1 MTDILK
7 CDLCGADAGN
17 DPYHITFMGD
27 GHVHVC
33 SDCFDPQQHDVGVLR
48 EKLNAAIKDA
58 ERWRLTFVNLQ
69 NSLDSALKSSLKL
82 LDQIQVLEMRLA
94 VCSQIISDRSH
105 AGGAVM
111 SQWIKCSDRLPDPGE
126 IVLVCKTGG
135 RLNSLCFMRT
145 KTGRMGIAGM
155 YFWRGSDTKR
165 IFVIFSIG
173 CRCPRHR
180 RTSHDLPLLFCIRQQ
195 RKAG

>member
-1 MTDILK
+1 MSILT
-7 CDLCGADAGN
+7 CDLCGADAGD
-17 DPYHITFMGD
+17 DPYHTTINGN
-27 GHVHVC
+27 GHTHIC
-33 SDCFDPQQHDVGVLR
+33 ASCFDPQQHDVGVLR

-111 SQWIKCSDRLPDPGE
+111 SQWIKCSDRLPAPDK
-126 IVLVCKTGG
+126 IVLVCKPRGPAEFAMLYADKNSQDGYSWNVFLTGFG
-135 RLNSLCFMRT
+135 HKEDFR
-145 KTGRMGIAGM
+145 
-155 YFWRGSDTKR
+155 YFQYW
-165 IFVIFSIG
+165 
-173 CRCPRHR
+173 
-180 RTSHDLPLLFCIRQQ
+180 LPLPPPPEDQP
-195 RKAG
+195 